1 MAPPV
6 TRRLAAAKL
15 VADAGYEVRLRIE
28 PMVAFGRWQ
37 RAYAKLV
44 GHVFSCDLCIPLGER
59 VIVAV

>member
-15 VADAGYEVRLRIE
+15 VADAGYEVRLRID
-28 PMVAFGRWQ
+28 PMVSVRGWQ
-37 RAYAKLV
+37 GAYAKLV

-59 VIVAV
+59 VIVAL